1 MKGRLPH
8 SSRPAGS
15 GFLTTAESMA
25 LVDAP
30 DQTEGKQ
37 QVITLLAELQE
48 ALKKS
53 EELGQKQIAK

>member
-1 MKGRLPH
+1 
-8 SSRPAGS
+8 
-15 GFLTTAESMA
+15 MA